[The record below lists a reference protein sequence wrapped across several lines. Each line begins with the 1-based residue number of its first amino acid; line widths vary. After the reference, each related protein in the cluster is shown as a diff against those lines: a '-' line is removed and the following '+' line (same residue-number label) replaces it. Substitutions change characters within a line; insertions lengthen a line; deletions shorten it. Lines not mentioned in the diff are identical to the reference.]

1 MMTLWVPSY
10 LFTLHWVL
18 YETDASQDLGVA
30 PHNLTMV
37 PGGAIF
43 TEARGG
49 AFTTALFLFSSV
61 INYYALFG
69 GMHISIPPPSVLL
82 NRNRI
87 THGLYLYNNKMVLI
101 NMILCKVWVYKLRI
115 CPRAY
120 IYRIKNYMSCNRE

>member
-37 PGGAIF
+37 PGEAVL

-49 AFTTALFLFSSV
+49 GGGGGGGGGLPLNPGGQLDLIQDLKRDRIFRTHNTYKSAFL
-61 INYYALFG
+61 
-69 GMHISIPPPSVLL
+69 
-82 NRNRI
+82 
-87 THGLYLYNNKMVLI
+87 
-101 NMILCKVWVYKLRI
+101 
-115 CPRAY
+115 
-120 IYRIKNYMSCNRE
+120 